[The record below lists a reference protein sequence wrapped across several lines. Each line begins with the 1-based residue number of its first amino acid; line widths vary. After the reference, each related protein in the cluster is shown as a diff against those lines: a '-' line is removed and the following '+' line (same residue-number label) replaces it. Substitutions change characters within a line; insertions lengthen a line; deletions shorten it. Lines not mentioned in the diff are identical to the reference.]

1 MLVTLTH
8 QLGMNR
14 TRAITALAAGVLL
27 LTACDSSTQSTP
39 EQTVTTEYRKFEHQ
53 PQDTDVPSAE
63 LDEDVL
69 TDLDDHYFRHLGVR
83 DSTEFY
89 MARTDHED
97 TTAQGL
103 CFIAVERDSEMTV
116 SQCAGPDELDD
127 MVLHLYAD
135 AFSSP
140 VEAFLVPDEAQLEL
154 PEGWS
159 QIRRN
164 IVLVTDPQNAPTA
177 VQGQLPDYAGGS
189 NDFTLERASR
199 PEM

>member
-1 MLVTLTH
+1 MLVALTH
-8 QLGMNR
+8 QLGTNR
-14 TRAITALAAGVLL
+14 TKAITALATGVLL
-27 LTACDSSTQSTP
+27 LTACDSSMQSSP
-39 EQTVTTEYRKFEHQ
+39 EKTVTTEYRKFENQ
-53 PQDTDVPSAE
+53 PQDHDVPAAE

-97 TTAQGL
+97 TTTQGL
-103 CFIAVERDSEMTV
+103 CFIAVEHDSETTAA
-116 SQCAGPDELDD
+116 QCAGPDELDD
-127 MVLHLYAD
+127 MVLHLHAE
-135 AFSSP
+135 AFSPP

-177 VQGQLPDYAGGS
+177 VEGQLPDYAGGS
-189 NDFTLERASR
+189 DDFSLERSSS
-199 PEM
+199 PET